1 MSEATEFVSKIS
13 TLTGKDF
20 LADTIT
26 PLEELKERA
35 VSEMKCKMELF
46 VTHLQCLVVR
56 GFEQYEDG
64 KKFLVDRWHRKEGGG
79 GITTVLHDGRLV
91 KKFELDLLN
100 LLKK

>member
-1 MSEATEFVSKIS
+1 MSEAAEFASKIPVLS
-13 TLTGKDF
+13 GEDF

-46 VTHLQCLVVR
+46 VTHLQFLVVR

-64 KKFLVDRWHRKEGGG
+64 KKFFVDRWHRKEGGG

-91 KKFELDLLN
+91 NNFMLELLN
-100 LLKK
+100 VLKK